1 MIQILIVA
9 GAYAQRFSYDY
20 QGITFKCKISS
31 GIATITSFDQDASK
45 VIIPGKVEYKGKSYP
60 VHKIDTYIS
69 GCNYSTISLI
79 IEDGIKEIENY
90 CFIEFRKLEHVVLPN
105 SLTKIGRNSFA
116 NVNDIAYFEASKTIC
131 SIINRNKSNI
141 TNSVWA
147 QNAKTTPVNEQQ
159 PTEKDKR
166 AKNIQNKPTERK
178 TIQTNNFVAE
188 IQSDVDQNIPVMK
201 QTNDNSFVII
211 IANEI
216 YDVESKV
223 DFALH
228 DGRIFKQYCQKT
240 LGIPEENI
248 RLVENATYMQIKR
261 NIDWLKKI
269 SQISNGDCRLFV
281 YYAGHGMPD
290 EKQNCAY
297 ILPTDAYASDI
308 ESTGYSLKEMYT
320 QLGNMPAKSITVFL
334 DACFSGM
341 RRNGTPIMASRGIA
355 IKPKKEILTG
365 KVVVFS
371 ATSENES
378 AYSYETK
385 GHGLFTYF
393 LLKRLKDTAGN
404 LSYGDLYNYLR
415 KEVGLK
421 SLTLNDKGQTP
432 EVHTAPQLRATW
444 KTIKF

>member
-1 MIQILIVA
+1 MK
-9 GAYAQRFSYDY
+9 Y
-20 QGITFKCKISS
+20 
-31 GIATITSFDQDASK
+31 
-45 VIIPGKVEYKGKSYP
+45 
-60 VHKIDTYIS
+60 
-69 GCNYSTISLI
+69 
-79 IEDGIKEIENY
+79 
-90 CFIEFRKLEHVVLPN
+90 
-105 SLTKIGRNSFA
+105 
-116 NVNDIAYFEASKTIC
+116 
-131 SIINRNKSNI
+131 
-141 TNSVWA
+141 TNS
-147 QNAKTTPVNEQQ
+147 
-159 PTEKDKR
+159 
-166 AKNIQNKPTERK
+166 
-178 TIQTNNFVAE
+178 
-188 IQSDVDQNIPVMK
+188 
-201 QTNDNSFVII
+201 NSFVII
-211 IANEI
+211 IANEV

-248 RLVENATYMQIKR
+248 RLVENATYMQIRR

-269 SQISNGDCRLFV
+269 AQISNGDCRLFV

-308 ESTGYSLKEMYT
+308 EATGYSLKEMYA
-320 QLGNMPAKSITVFL
+320 QLGSMSAKSITVFL

-355 IKPKKEILTG
+355 IKPKKEVLTG
-365 KVVVFS
+365 KLVVFS

-393 LLKRLKDTAGN
+393 LLKKLKDTAGN
-404 LSYGDLYNYLR
+404 LSYGELYNYLR

-432 EVHTAPQLRATW
+432 EVHAAPQLKTTW
-444 KTIKF
+444 ETIKFNINP